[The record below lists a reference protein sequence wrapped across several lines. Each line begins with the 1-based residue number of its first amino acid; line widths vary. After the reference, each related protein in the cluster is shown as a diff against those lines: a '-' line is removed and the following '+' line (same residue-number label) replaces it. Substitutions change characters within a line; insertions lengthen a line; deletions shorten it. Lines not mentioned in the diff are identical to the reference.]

1 VAPRV
6 TIGKN
11 VRILHTYHPHRREWI
26 RLTCRLCT
34 ILSICS
40 LSSVSV
46 HYPQYLSTIPV
57 SVYYPQLICKLRTI
71 LSICPLSSVSVH
83 YPSICPL
90 SSAHL
95 FIILSSFVNC
105 ALSSVSV
112 HYPQYLCTILSICV
126 LYQLTRLSVHYLSSF
141 VNCSLSSSSS
151 PHTFRR
157 AEILPYCRMIQL
169 APIRLT
175 SYISARRNTTVQ
187 SYAEP
192 AHPIQLQVSWTN
204 GVHSY
209 K

>member
-71 LSICPLSSVSVH
+71 LSICPLSS
-83 YPSICPL
+83 
-90 SSAHL
+90 AHL

-112 HYPQYLCTILSICV
+112 HYPQYLCTILSSFVNCV

-204 GVHSY
+204 GVYSY